1 MPRPVLPKLRY
12 VFKQAV
18 SVSVRSLGVTAVAVV
33 TISASL
39 TVLAAFGVVVAT
51 LADVAERMG
60 QEVEI
65 SAYLKRGT
73 PPGAGFALAEA
84 VQAWPEVAA
93 ARFTSSEAALEAFRE
108 TLGGDASLL
117 DGLPPDVLPSSVE
130 LRIAPAAWTRE
141 KVEALAARLEA
152 REEVEEVRFGR
163 EAIEQVNAFLGF
175 ARVAAWVVGAALC
188 LGTVLIV
195 SNTIRLTVYARRDEI
210 EIMILV
216 GATPAFVRAPFVIEG
231 ALQGL
236 LGGAVALGIVVLLQE
251 GLRLGIERGL
261 GQGFPV
267 ELVFSP
273 QLGLVYLSAAGLALG
288 LASSLAAVGRFMRE

>member
-1 MPRPVLPKLRY
+1 MLPKLRY

-51 LADVAERMG
+51 LGRVAEQMG

-65 SAYLKRGT
+65 SAYLTRGT

-84 VQAWPEVAA
+84 LEQWPEVLA
-93 ARFTSSEAALEAFRE
+93 ARYTSSEAALSAFRD
-108 TLGGDASLL
+108 TLGGDATLL

-141 KVEALAARLEA
+141 TVEALAAGLEA
-152 REEVEEVRFGR
+152 RPEVEEVRFGR
-163 EAIEQVNAFLGF
+163 EAIEQVNGFLSF

-188 LGTVLIV
+188 LGTILIV

-210 EIMILV
+210 EIMSLV

-236 LGGAVALGIVVLLQE
+236 VGGAVALGILVLLQE
-251 GLRLGIERGL
+251 GLRIGIERGL
-261 GQGFPV
+261 GQGYPV

-273 QLGLVYLSAAGLALG
+273 PEALAYLSAAGLTLG
-288 LASSLAAVGRFMRE
+288 LVASLAAVGRFMKE